1 MKYEI
6 IVATLILGASKD
18 YPDPR
23 ILILGET
30 GTGKTSLANALLGC
44 DPLNNN
50 CVCEHS
56 NGCYGYSDTKI
67 ATGTWLGRQQKFTVS
82 INLERFLNKELRHK
96 NWQEP
101 DLPILGQ
108 TESVMGTLSQD
119 R

>member
-96 NWQEP
+96 NA
-101 DLPILGQ
+101 
-108 TESVMGTLSQD
+108 SSCA
-119 R
+119 